1 MHPGV
6 PTILLEFNELTP
18 SLMWRFMSEGRL
30 PNFSRLFKES
40 HTFLTDAGEDPPW
53 LEPWIQWVT
62 VHTGIPAQQHGIF
75 NLGDSTNVKQPAIW
89 DIVSEQ
95 GHPVWVCGS
104 MNAFY
109 KPGIRGQILPDPWS
123 VRVRPT
129 PDRLSPYFDFVRG
142 QVMEYTRT
150 KSSYETK
157 EALQFAVFMA
167 RNGLTLSTTLAI
179 AGQLMHER
187 IGPARWRRATILDRM
202 QYDLFESNF
211 RRIRPRLATFFL
223 NSTAH
228 LQHVYWR
235 NLEPQK
241 FSVTPSEAE
250 QAAYGDA
257 VLYGYEKMDDL
268 VGKAISLAGNEAAI
282 VFLTA
287 LSQQPC
293 LKYEG
298 QGGKRFY
305 KPISYAKVL
314 KAVGIDATTCEPQPV
329 MSEQFHLRFRNTEAA
344 RLAYDR
350 LCAVTVDGRPAFA
363 SSLDGSS
370 VMTGCAITQEL
381 PPDAL
386 LRAADQAVL
395 FNSVFYLVDLK
406 KSGMHHRDGM
416 AWFRLPDRSHSE
428 GRGPVPLI
436 DVAPT
441 ILSVLGIEKPSYMT
455 GQVMDI
461 CDSESLSGSRAAA
474 VA

>member
-1 MHPGV
+1 MYSGV
-6 PTILLEFNELTP
+6 PIILLEFNELTP

-62 VHTGIPAQQHGIF
+62 VHTGIPAHEHGIF
-75 NLGDSTNVKQPAIW
+75 NLGDSPNIKQPAIW
-89 DIVSEQ
+89 DFVSEQ

-104 MNAFY
+104 MNAY
-109 KPGIRGQILPDPWS
+109 YNSGIRGEILPDPWS

-129 PDRLSPYFDFVRG
+129 PERLNPYFDFVRG
-142 QVMEYTRT
+142 QVLEYTRT
-150 KSSYETK
+150 KSIYETK
-157 EALQFAVFMA
+157 EALRFATFMA
-167 RNGLTLSTTLAI
+167 RNGLSLSTTLAI
-179 AGQLMHER
+179 VRQLMHEQVAT
-187 IGPARWRRATILDRM
+187 ARWRRAAILDRL
-202 QYDLFESNF
+202 QYDLFASHF

-241 FSVTPSEAE
+241 FSVTPSDAE
-250 QAAYGDA
+250 QVSYGDA
-257 VLYGYEKMDDL
+257 IRYGYERMDDI
-268 VGKAISLAGNEAAI
+268 VGKAISLAGSEAAI
-282 VFLTA
+282 IFLTA

-305 KPISYAKVL
+305 KPISYTKL
-314 KAVGIDATTCEPQPV
+314 LEAVGIDVTTCDPQPV
-329 MSEQFHLRFRNTEAA
+329 MSEQFHLRFSNAESA

-350 LCAVTVDGRPAFA
+350 LCAAKVEGRPAFA

-370 VMTGCAITQEL
+370 VMTGCAITQEM
-381 PPDAL
+381 PPDAVL
-386 LRAADQAVL
+386 SAAGRTVVFDSL
-395 FNSVFYLVDLK
+395 FYLVDLT

-416 AWFRLPDRSHSE
+416 AWFRLPDRRHSDGHE
-428 GRGPVPLI
+428 CVSLI

-441 ILSVLGIEKPSYMT
+441 ILAVLGIEKPPYMT
-455 GQVMDI
+455 GRVMDI
-461 CDSESLSGSRAAA
+461 CDFGTLSGR
-474 VA
+474 

>member
-1 MHPGV
+1 MNSGV
-6 PTILLEFNELTP
+6 PTIILEFNELTP

-30 PNFSRLFKES
+30 PNFSRLYKES

-62 VHTGIPAQQHGIF
+62 VHTGIPAQEHGIF
-75 NLGDSTNVKQPAIW
+75 NLGDSANIKQPAIW

-109 KPGIRGQILPDPWS
+109 KSGIRGQILPDPWS

-129 PDRLSPYFDFVRG
+129 PDRLNPYFDFVRG

-150 KSSYETK
+150 KSSYETN
-157 EALQFAVFMA
+157 EALRFALFMA

-179 AGQLMHER
+179 VRQLMDER
-187 IGPARWRRATILDRM
+187 VGPARWRRATILDRM
-202 QYDLFESNF
+202 QYDLFESNY
-211 RRIRPRLATFFL
+211 RRLRPRLATFFL

-241 FSVTPSEAE
+241 FSVTPSQAE
-250 QAAYGDA
+250 QDAYANA
-257 VLYGYEKMDDL
+257 VLYGYERMDEI
-268 VGKAISLAGNEAAI
+268 VGKAIALAGGEAAI
-282 VFLTA
+282 IFLTA

-305 KPISYAKVL
+305 KPISYKKVL
-314 KAVGIDATTCEPQPV
+314 DAMGIDAATCEPQPV
-329 MSEQFHLRFRNTEAA
+329 MSEQFHLRFRNADSA
-344 RLAYDR
+344 KSAYDR
-350 LCAVTVDGRPAFA
+350 LCTAKVDGRPAFA
-363 SSLDGSS
+363 SSLDGIS

-386 LRAADQAVL
+386 LSTADQAVV

-416 AWFRLPDRSHSE
+416 AWFRLPDRGHSE
-428 GRGPVPLI
+428 SRDPVPLV

-441 ILSVLGIEKPSYMT
+441 ILSVLGIEKPAYMT
-455 GQVMDI
+455 GRVMDI
-461 CDSESLSGSRAAA
+461 YDIGSISGSRAAA
-474 VA
+474 IA